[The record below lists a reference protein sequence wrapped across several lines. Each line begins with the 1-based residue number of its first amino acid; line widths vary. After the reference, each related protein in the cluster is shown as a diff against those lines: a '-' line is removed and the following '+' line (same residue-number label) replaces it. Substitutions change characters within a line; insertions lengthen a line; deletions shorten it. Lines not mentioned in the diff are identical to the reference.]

1 MNAGILLIGKP
12 NSGKSM
18 LFNKLT
24 GLRQKVANFP
34 GVTVEIKSGT
44 VGDITFQDFPGIYSL
59 NPVTKDEEIAVGKFN
74 QALVD
79 KNLSGIICI
88 LDATRLERSLM
99 LGLQVRQMAIKSGKS
114 ILFAVNMMDELEKNG
129 ATVDTAKMEARLG
142 CPVIAISAKTGTGLA
157 NLNQAIAL
165 VVKERRP
172 CTAVGVESSE
182 FSAIR
187 QSAREISSQCGPKS
201 DLILKGQNA
210 IDRIFLH
217 SFGGGLLFLLIM
229 LFLFQSIFTW
239 AAPLMD
245 FVESTIGAGGNAV
258 ASALPEGLFADFVR
272 DAVFGGFGSFLV
284 FVPQIFI
291 LTFIIGLL
299 EDSGYLARAA
309 IICHKPLSW
318 FGLSGKSFVPLL
330 SGHACAIPAIF
341 AARTIE
347 SPKRRLLTLLVIP
360 LMSCSA
366 RLPVYALLIAAL
378 IPATTYFGGIIGLQ
392 GIVFFLLFSLGI
404 ITAMVISGIASRT
417 VIKNTGD
424 APFIIELPPYR
435 MPGLK
440 PLIYRSMDSAWSF
453 ITKAGLVIFV
463 VTVLVWVLGY
473 FPDGSGHLDTSWL
486 GYLGRVIEPIFAPM
500 GLDWKYGVAIL
511 ASFVAREVFV
521 GTLGTMFGLEGADEN
536 IAGLATR
543 IQDSGLTLASGIGLL
558 VFYVIALQCA
568 STLAVVRKETGSA
581 RIPVAMFVF
590 YSLLAYIMA
599 MAAYYIVR
607 MFS

>member
-1 MNAGILLIGKP
+1 MSTGILLIGKP

-34 GVTVEIKSGT
+34 GVTVEIKSGK
-44 VGDITFQDFPGIYSL
+44 VGDITFKDFPGIYSM
-59 NPVTKDEEIAVGKFN
+59 NPVTKDEEIAVDKFH

-79 KNLSGIICI
+79 KNLGGIICI

-129 ATVDTAKMEARLG
+129 ATVDTVAMEARLG
-142 CPVIAISAKTGTGLA
+142 CPVIPISAKTGSGLEK
-157 NLNQAIAL
+157 LNQAIAL
-165 VVKERRP
+165 VVAERRP
-172 CTAVGVESSE
+172 CIAVGVESAE
-182 FSAIR
+182 FSMIR
-187 QSAREISSQCGPKS
+187 QHAREISRQCGPKT

-210 IDRIFLH
+210 IDRVFLH
-217 SFGGGLLFLLIM
+217 SFGGGLLFTLIM

-245 FVESTIGAGGNAV
+245 IIEGAIGVAGDAV
-258 ASALPEGLFADFVR
+258 AGVLPPGIFADFIR

-330 SGHACAIPAIF
+330 SGHACAIPAMF

-378 IPATTYFGGIIGLQ
+378 IPTTTYFGGLIGLQ
-392 GIVFFLLFSLGI
+392 GIVFFLLFFLGI
-404 ITAMVISGIASRT
+404 FTAMVISGIAART
-417 VIKNTGD
+417 MMKKTND

-440 PLIYRSMDSAWSF
+440 PLIFRSMDSAWSF
-453 ITKAGLVIFV
+453 ITKAGLVIFI
-463 VTVLVWVLGY
+463 VTVVVWVLGY
-473 FPDGSGHLDTSWL
+473 FPNGSEHLDTSWL
-486 GYLGRVIEPIFAPM
+486 GYLGRAIEPVFAPL

-521 GTLGTMFGLEGADEN
+521 GTLGTLFGIEGADEN
-536 IAGLATR
+536 IAGLATQ
-543 IQDSGLTLASGIGLL
+543 IQNSGLTLASGIGLL

-568 STLAVVRKETGSA
+568 STLAVVRKETGSS

-590 YSLLAYIMA
+590 YSVLAYVMA
-599 MAAYYIVR
+599 LAAYHLVGV
-607 MFS
+607 FQ